1 LPAQISYTTG
11 NALIAAKT
19 PSSIH
24 QPWSSS
30 VLPRSVIVFDFL
42 ESDIANCS
50 AACEH
55 PHHSIQIRLEHTVT
69 SETSLI
75 LRAIAIS
82 LVDSDE
88 DDSEFTTVTGNG
100 IQDNIAGTTAV
111 GASAPVIGISKA
123 MVVNSQIP
131 T

>member
-1 LPAQISYTTG
+1 
-11 NALIAAKT
+11 
-19 PSSIH
+19 
-24 QPWSSS
+24 
-30 VLPRSVIVFDFL
+30 VIVFDFL

-55 PHHSIQIRLEHTVT
+55 PQRAHHSIQIRLERTVT
-69 SETSLI
+69 SETSLL

-88 DDSEFTTVTGNG
+88 DDSQSTTVTGNG

-111 GASAPVIGISKA
+111 VASAPVTGISKA
-123 MVVNSQIP
+123 TVVNSQNP
-131 T
+131 A